1 MAFYAFLVDVAH
13 MKIVLWDHVDLLVS
27 TKVSYDTSLTFYG
40 RKTSFSSI
48 LSKPSSDKAPMG
60 VEISMVLMDLL
71 TPKQPKRAENCPG
84 TSDKHSWDAPDTPL
98 SSAL

>member
-13 MKIVLWDHVDLLVS
+13 MTENVLWDHGNILVS
-27 TKVSYDTSLTFYG
+27 TKVSYDTSLAFYG
-40 RKTSFSSI
+40 RKTPFSSI
-48 LSKPSSDKAPMG
+48 LSKPSSDKTPMG

-71 TPKQPKRAENCPG
+71 TPKQPKSQKLSRNARQTFLG
-84 TSDKHSWDAPDTPL
+84 YPL